1 MNVYWNGCWLSWN
14 VCGFFSSGD
23 NSGWADIFDRTIT
36 KKAEPQDLTDAC
48 CMFMSLSLSLSLRS
62 DKSPDVL

>member
-1 MNVYWNGCWLSWN
+1 MCNQNGRWFSWN
-14 VCGFFSSGD
+14 VCGFLSSGD

-48 CMFMSLSLSLSLRS
+48 GMFTSFLLFLFI
-62 DKSPDVL
+62 